1 MVNVLEITKHLLF
14 NLSLLMLFIFVCIV
28 WSLKKKESRISKTAT
43 VVCGIAA
50 MWTCIAFAYELTDN
64 TRFDLREIPVI
75 IGGLYVGIGPILAI
89 ASILIRGFY
98 GIDFGFFINILIYAP
113 LGLLLWRVYPWFWKR
128 SSKCRVITAIG
139 ITLLSSLATVTVMEI
154 VNLKLNHVDALF
166 AFLIIP
172 PLSMLIISCTI
183 EFVRYD
189 LHMRQQLFK
198 SEKLAAVEQMG
209 AAISHEIRNP
219 LTVSKGFVQLLETE
233 SISPDKQKEYLSLIK
248 EGLDSA
254 EKVIQ
259 DYLTFSKPS
268 IDSMDKL
275 NIQHELNQIISF
287 LIPTANQH
295 SVLISAEF
303 IPSIYV
309 LGDGQKFSQC
319 LLNVM
324 KNGIESMPDGGTLS
338 VSMKKR
344 ENKVI
349 IEMKDTGVGMTKEQM
364 NKLGEPY
371 YSTKGANGTG
381 LGMMVAFSVIR
392 AMKGS
397 VYITSELGKG
407 TTFSLQFPAFEH
419 TAK

>member
-1 MVNVLEITKHLLF
+1 MEITKHLLF

-89 ASILIRGFY
+89 ASIVIRGFY
-98 GIDFGFFINILIYAP
+98 GLDFGFFINILIYGP

-128 SSKCRVITAIG
+128 SSKCRVIIAIG

-154 VNLKLNHVDALF
+154 VNLKLNHIDALF

-183 EFVRYD
+183 EFVRSD

-219 LTVSKGFVQLLETE
+219 LTVSKGFVQLLEKE
-233 SISPDKQKEYLSLIK
+233 SISADKQKEYLSLIK

-268 IDSMDKL
+268 IDSMDEL

-338 VSMKKR
+338 VSVKKK

-349 IEMKDTGVGMTKEQM
+349 IEIKDTGVGMTKEQM

-407 TTFSLQFPAFEH
+407 TIFSLQFPAFEYA
-419 TAK
+419 AK